1 MICSSILS
9 MSVSPAAVMMPST
22 WLGIVKRHLPG
33 KGQVRALMVTEK
45 QYVTM
50 QILLGKPTIAEKETG
65 CQEMLVL

>member
-9 MSVSPAAVMMPST
+9 MSVSPASS
-22 WLGIVKRHLPG
+22 RHLPG

-45 QYVTM
+45 QYAAM